1 MIELG
6 DIVRINKLLSNL
18 GICSRKEAARYIED
32 GRVKVNGILS
42 IPGQWVEESDEI
54 LIDDEP
60 VSAREK
66 IYIALNKPEGITC
79 TAEKTV
85 KGNIIEYMNYPE
97 YIFPVGRLDKPSQ
110 GLIILTNDG
119 VLANK
124 ILESE
129 NEHEKEY
136 IVTLDR
142 EFDEEFIKGMS
153 SGVEICG
160 QITRPCKVFRVDNNT
175 FRIILTQGLNKQI
188 RRMSKVFGYNVI
200 RLERVRIMNIT
211 LDGIEYGK
219 YMFISESEVDE
230 MLRLTEKN
238 NL

>member
-1 MIELG
+1 
-6 DIVRINKLLSNL
+6 
-18 GICSRKEAARYIED
+18 
-32 GRVKVNGILS
+32 
-42 IPGQWVEESDEI
+42 
-54 LIDDEP
+54 
-60 VSAREK
+60 
-66 IYIALNKPEGITC
+66 
-79 TAEKTV
+79 
-85 KGNIIEYMNYPE
+85 
-97 YIFPVGRLDKPSQ
+97 
-110 GLIILTNDG
+110 
-119 VLANK
+119 
-124 ILESE
+124 
-129 NEHEKEY
+129 
-136 IVTLDR
+136 
-142 EFDEEFIKGMS
+142 MS

-219 YMFISESEVDE
+219 YRFISESEVDK